1 MGNLFSYSQVGTKIK
16 NLVTVVC
23 WIECILGWIGCLAL
37 FIMGIDS
44 ESGLLCLL
52 GVVLAALTPL
62 LVWLEGLFVFAF
74 GELVE
79 STSKIRATLV
89 KETPEEEFD
98 DYEEE
103 EYEGIEEDEEEEEQA
118 DNAEEER
125 EMPEGSEDIV
135 CLCPRCESIVEEGD
149 KKCWKCGAALSW

>member
-16 NLVTVVC
+16 NLVTVGC

-98 DYEEE
+98 EYEEE
-103 EYEGIEEDEEEEEQA
+103 ENEEIEEEEQA
-118 DNAEEER
+118 DNAEEEW
-125 EMPEGSEDIV
+125 EMAKGSEDIV
-135 CLCPRCESIVEEGD
+135 YLCPRCESIVEEGD